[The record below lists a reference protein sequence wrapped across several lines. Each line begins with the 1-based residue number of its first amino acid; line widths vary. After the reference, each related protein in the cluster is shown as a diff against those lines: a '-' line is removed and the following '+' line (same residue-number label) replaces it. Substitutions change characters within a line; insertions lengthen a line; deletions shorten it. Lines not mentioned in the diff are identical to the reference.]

1 MKSFRTRLILSNTIV
16 IAVMSVLVGG
26 ALAWLNL
33 SRLDMAID
41 RELTE
46 RARNATRFRGPG
58 PNGGPIGGGPEG
70 GGPRGGPGF
79 GAGQGQGQGQ
89 GPGQSQGPGPRNPFN
104 DPIGQIRRPRILRPD
119 GRAAGPNQEVAFDLD
134 AISRAKVQPVF
145 TEVKYQGE
153 QIRVYT
159 RFFEG
164 PDGEERV
171 VQTARELRDY
181 EELKRI
187 QGLAMLILIPSA
199 LLAAIGAGVL
209 LSRSALGPIAAL
221 KEAISRFTEGDRS
234 GRIIVQG
241 NDEFADLTRQY
252 NTMADRVDQS
262 FAAQEGAYRAL
273 EQSYEQQRRFV
284 ADASHELRTPLTRIQ
299 LLAANAQADDSEGK
313 DAALKAIRDSTSG
326 LAKLVRQLLDLARVD
341 AGEIQ
346 LRLEEVDLRA
356 WMADLMASDVGEPKV
371 ELELAVMPVL
381 ASIDR
386 SMMERVI
393 INLVENAR
401 RHTPS
406 TGSIRIS
413 VQAGPVI
420 TVTDTGSGIAER
432 DLPRVF
438 DRFYRADSSRTES
451 TGGTGLGLAIVRE
464 IVTLHGGEVTIGSQL
479 GVGTAVKISLKTEDR
494 SQSTEPS

>member
-1 MKSFRTRLILSNTIV
+1 M
-16 IAVMSVLVGG
+16 
-26 ALAWLNL
+26 
-33 SRLDMAID
+33 
-41 RELTE
+41 
-46 RARNATRFRGPG
+46 
-58 PNGGPIGGGPEG
+58 
-70 GGPRGGPGF
+70 
-79 GAGQGQGQGQ
+79 
-89 GPGQSQGPGPRNPFN
+89 
-104 DPIGQIRRPRILRPD
+104 PD
-119 GRAAGPNQEVAFDLD
+119 GRSAGPSQEVAFDLD
-134 AISRAKVQPVF
+134 AIARAKVSPVF
-145 TEVKYQGE
+145 SEVRYQGE

-159 RFFEG
+159 QFFDG
-164 PDGEERV
+164 PGGEERV

-187 QGLAMLILIPSA
+187 QTVALLILIPSA

-209 LSRSALGPIAAL
+209 LSRSALAPIAAL

-241 NDEFADLTRQY
+241 NDEFADLTHQY
-252 NTMADRVDQS
+252 NAMADRVDQS
-262 FAAQEGAYRAL
+262 FAAQAAAYRAL

-299 LLAANAQADDSEGK
+299 LLAANAQADDPQGK
-313 DAALKAIRDSTSG
+313 DAALKAIHESTVG
-326 LAKLVRQLLDLARVD
+326 VAKLVRQLLDLARVD
-341 AGEIQ
+341 AGETQ
-346 LRLEEVDLRA
+346 LRLEQVDLRA

-371 ELELAVMPVL
+371 DLDLADAPVL

-406 TGSIRIS
+406 TGTMRIG
-413 VQAGPVI
+413 VQPGPVI

-432 DLPRVF
+432 DLPKVF

-464 IVTLHGGEVTIGSQL
+464 IVKLHGGEVTIESQL
-479 GVGTAVKISLKTEDR
+479 GVGTTVKISLKTADR
-494 SQSTEPS
+494 AQNTEPS

>member
-1 MKSFRTRLILSNTIV
+1 VKSFRTRLILSNTIV
-16 IAVMSVLVGG
+16 IALMSVLVGG

-58 PNGGPIGGGPEG
+58 SNGGPFGGGPEG

-89 GPGQSQGPGPRNPFN
+89 GFGQGQGPGPRNPFN
-104 DPIGQIRRPRILRPD
+104 DPIGQIRRPRILMPD
-119 GRAAGPNQEVAFDLD
+119 GRAAGPNQEVAFDRD

-145 TEVKYQGE
+145 SEVKYQGE
-153 QIRVYT
+153 QVRVYT
-159 RFFEG
+159 QFFEG

-187 QGLAMLILIPSA
+187 QGVALLILIPAA

-241 NDEFADLTRQY
+241 NDEFADLTHQY
-252 NTMADRVDQS
+252 NQMADRVDQA
-262 FAAQEGAYRAL
+262 FAAQDQAYAAL
-273 EQSYEQQRRFV
+273 THSYEQQRRFV

-299 LLAANAQADDSEGK
+299 LIAANAADDDDEGK
-313 DAALKAIRDSTSG
+313 RQALQAIQDSTAG
-326 LAKLVRQLLDLARVD
+326 LAKLIRQLLDLARVD
-341 AGEIQ
+341 AGETQ
-346 LRLEEVDLRA
+346 LKLEEVDLRA
-356 WMADLMASDVGEPKV
+356 WMADLIASDSGEPKV
-371 ELELAVMPVL
+371 ELDLADAPVI

-386 SMMERVI
+386 SMMERVM
-393 INLVENAR
+393 INLIDNAR
-401 RHTPS
+401 RHTPAS
-406 TGSIRIS
+406 GSIRVSVLAGAVIS
-413 VQAGPVI
+413 VS
-420 TVTDTGSGIAER
+420 DTGSGIPER

-438 DRFYRADSSRTES
+438 DRFYRADSSRTET
-451 TGGTGLGLAIVRE
+451 TGGTGLGLAIVKE
-464 IVTLHGGEVTIGSQL
+464 IVKLHGGEVSIESQL
-479 GVGTAVKISLKTEDR
+479 GEGTQVKITL
-494 SQSTEPS
+494 QSAQNTEPS